1 MSASPPHPERQCASR
16 SARRRAL
23 LLGSLLPA
31 GWILQLA
38 ASLTP
43 GWTEVWFSRGL
54 GPLLQ
59 TLIGAPVGL
68 LPFSVAER
76 LLVSLTGYLALRV
89 IRCAIHCRKGELAW
103 SVALRDAG
111 WFALSVAGPLY
122 LFFVL
127 AWGLNYARP
136 SFAVNAELDTGPPR
150 AGELEELV
158 LRLAERASALRS
170 GLEEDERGVFRFS
183 EGRGSVLASL
193 PAAYDR
199 LEELYPFLSGP
210 PPISRQ
216 PWISPLMT
224 LVGISGIF
232 SPFTGES
239 HVNATLPDLSF
250 GFAACHE
257 AAHRRGIA
265 REDEANFV
273 AYLACMEAGSPELE
287 YSGTVA
293 ALNHALR
300 DLHRENPMRARE
312 LQSTLSEAVRRDQ
325 ADLQRFW
332 TPAGPTLKVIRTAGE
347 ATNDAYLKSQRQ
359 AAGTASYGHVVRL
372 LLAQARKDER
382 P

>member
-1 MSASPPHPERQCASR
+1 
-16 SARRRAL
+16 
-23 LLGSLLPA
+23 LLPV
-31 GWILQLA
+31 GWILQLV

-43 GWTEVWFSRGL
+43 SWTEIWFSRGL

-59 TLIGAPVGL
+59 SLIGIPIGL
-68 LPFSVAER
+68 LPFSVAE
-76 LLVSLTGYLALRV
+76 LLLISLTGYLALRAA
-89 IRCAIHCRKGELAW
+89 RCAWRCCTREIAW

-111 WFALSVAGPLY
+111 WMALSVAGPLY
-122 LFFVL
+122 LYFVL

-136 SFAVNAELDTGPPR
+136 YFAVNAGLDTGPPR

-158 LRLAERASALRS
+158 LRLAERANALRS
-170 GLEEDERGVFRFS
+170 QLEEDERGVFRFS
-183 EGRGSVLASL
+183 EGKASVLASL
-193 PAAYDR
+193 PAVYDR
-199 LEELYPFLSGP
+199 LEVPYPFLSGP
-210 PPISRQ
+210 RPISRR
-216 PWISPLMT
+216 PWISPLLT

-239 HVNATLPDLSF
+239 HVNGTLPDLSF

-273 AYLACMEAGSPELE
+273 AYLACREADSPELE

-293 ALNHALR
+293 ALNYALR
-300 DLHRENPMRARE
+300 DLFRENPVRANE
-312 LQSTLSEAVRRDQ
+312 LMDTLSEAVGTDRT
-325 ADLQRFW
+325 DLHRFW
-332 TPAGPTLKVIRTAGE
+332 APGSATRKVIRHVGE
-347 ATNDAYLKSQRQ
+347 VTNEVYLKSQRQ

-372 LLAQARKDER
+372 LLAQAREEER